1 MKKRFGQMIKVK
13 PEKLAEYKKWHANP
27 MPGVNEMIKECGLKN
42 YSIYSRGEYLFTYFS
57 TKAKILMQIWQRWQQ
72 IRQHKDGG
80 ML

>member
-27 MPGVNEMIKECGLKN
+27 MPGVNEMIKECGLNN
-42 YSIYSRGEYLFTYFS
+42 YSIYSRGEYLFTYFEY
-57 TKAKILMQIWQRWQQ
+57 AKILMQIWQKWQQ

>member
-42 YSIYSRGEYLFTYFS
+42 YSIYSRGEYLLHILS
-57 TKAKILMQIWQRWQQ
+57 TKAKISMQIWQRWQQ